1 MTPPRPIPPD
11 PDTEAATTTA
21 LLRAPAAIV
30 SAAFVAGLVA
40 GEVAAP
46 GHILHP
52 RARDLLRFAVVAF
65 VMIPF
70 LLPSR
75 WYQPGRSVM
84 RMWIV
89 AAALTASVRAVYMSV
104 GLYSNRPASDWLMVT
119 ALHLAQIGTLWLAV
133 FAVRRRPMPEL

>member
-1 MTPPRPIPPD
+1 MP

-30 SAAFVAGLVA
+30 SAAFLAGLVA
-40 GEVAAP
+40 GEVAS
-46 GHILHP
+46 P
-52 RARDLLRFAVVAF
+52 RHTLPPPARDLLRFALVAF

-75 WYQPGRSVM
+75 WYQPGRRVM

-89 AAALTASVRAVYMSV
+89 AAALMASARAVYMSV
-104 GLYSNRPASDWLMVT
+104 GLYSHRPWDEWLMLTV
-119 ALHLAQIGTLWLAV
+119 LHFAEIGTLWLAV
-133 FAVRRRPMPEL
+133 FAVRRSPMPGP

>member
-1 MTPPRPIPPD
+1 MTPSPPIPPD
-11 PDTEAATTTA
+11 PDSDAATTVA

-30 SAAFVAGLVA
+30 SAAFLAGLVA
-40 GEVAAP
+40 GEVAS
-46 GHILHP
+46 P
-52 RARDLLRFAVVAF
+52 RHTLPPPARDLLRFAVIAF

-119 ALHLAQIGTLWLAV
+119 ALHLAQVGTLWLAV